1 MTKFKKI
8 IAVVLTVILVTIL
21 SGCVLES
28 EPRTEL
34 ELHFIDVGQGDSI
47 FIITPDGYSMLIDA
61 GDNSQGETVVN
72 YIRSLGVS
80 KIDVLIG
87 THPDADHI
95 GGIDDVINSFE
106 IGDFYMPKKM
116 HTTKTFE
123 DVLTAAKEKGLKIKA
138 AVSDKEIS
146 FDPKTEAI
154 FLSPENK
161 DYSDNNAYSAVVK
174 LSYGKNT
181 FLLTGDTEKENESA
195 MLKKYGEFLNCDV
208 IKLAH
213 HGSFTSNTPQFLE
226 AVSPETAIVSCG
238 YKNKYSHPHK
248 EILDYLKQKNIPIY
262 RTDEQGDIIIY
273 SDGENLQVNQENTGS
288 YEYRKGK

>member
-1 MTKFKKI
+1 MTKIKI
-8 IAVVLTVILVTIL
+8 ILALILVTI
-21 SGCVLES
+21 SIIFFNGCVYEDVQ
-28 EPRTEL
+28 RTEL
-34 ELHFIDVGQGDSI
+34 ELHCIDVGQGDST

-61 GDNSQGETVVN
+61 GDNTKGQTVVN
-72 YIRSLGVS
+72 YIKSLGVN

-95 GGIDDVINSFE
+95 GGLDDVINSFE
-106 IGDFYMPKKM
+106 IGEFYMPKKT

-123 DVLTAAKEKGLKIKA
+123 DVLTAAKNNNLKIKP
-138 AVSDKEIS
+138 AVSDKEIV
-146 FDPKTEAI
+146 FDPKMKAI

-161 DYSDNNAYSAVVK
+161 SYSDNNAYSAVVK

-181 FLLTGDTEKENESA
+181 FLLTGDAEKENESD
-195 MLKKYGEFLNCDV
+195 MLEKYGDFLNSDF

-213 HGSFTSNTPQFLE
+213 HGSSTSNTPQFLDK
-226 AVSPETAIVSCG
+226 VSPKVAIVSCG

-248 EILDYLKQKNIPIY
+248 EILDYLKNKNIPIY

-273 SDGENLQVNQENTGS
+273 SDGENLQVNQDNVGS

>member
-1 MTKFKKI
+1 MAKLKSI
-8 IAVVLTVILVTIL
+8 IILFSVICIMIL
-21 SGCVLES
+21 SGCSYETES
-28 EPRTEL
+28 ITDL
-34 ELHFIDVGQGDSI
+34 ELHFIDVGQGDST

-61 GDNSQGETVVN
+61 GDNTKGDTVVN
-72 YIRSLGVS
+72 YIKSMGID

-95 GGIDDVINSFE
+95 GGLDDVINSFE

-123 DVLTAAKEKGLKIKA
+123 DVITAAKDKGLKIKS

-146 FDPKTEAI
+146 FDPKTKAI
-154 FLSPENK
+154 FLSPEDRK
-161 DYSDNNAYSAVVK
+161 YSDNNAYSAVVK

-181 FLLTGDTEKENESA
+181 FLLTGDAEKENEA
-195 MLKKYGEFLNCDV
+195 DMLDKYGEALNCDV

-213 HGSFTSNTPQFLE
+213 HGSSTSNTEQFLDQ
-226 AVSPETAIVSCG
+226 VSPDVAIISCG

-248 EILDYLKQKNIPIY
+248 EILTYLKEKDIPVY
-262 RTDEQGDIIIY
+262 RTDEQGDIVVY
-273 SDGENLQVNQENTGS
+273 SDGESLQVNQENTGS
-288 YEYRKGK
+288 YEYRKGN

>member
-1 MTKFKKI
+1 MVKLKSI
-8 IAVVLTVILVTIL
+8 IILFSVICIMIL
-21 SGCVLES
+21 SGCSYETES
-28 EPRTEL
+28 ITDL
-34 ELHFIDVGQGDSI
+34 ELHFIDVGQGDST

-61 GDNSQGETVVN
+61 GDNTKGDTVVN
-72 YIRSLGVS
+72 YIKSMGID

-95 GGIDDVINSFE
+95 GGLDDVINSFE

-123 DVLTAAKEKGLKIKA
+123 DVLTAAKDKGLKIKS
-138 AVSDKEIS
+138 AVSDKEIA
-146 FDPKTEAI
+146 FDPKTKAI
-154 FLSPENK
+154 FLSPEDRK
-161 DYSDNNAYSAVVK
+161 YSDNNAYSAVVK

-181 FLLTGDTEKENESA
+181 FLLTGDAEKENEA
-195 MLKKYGEFLNCDV
+195 DMLDKYGEALNCDV

-213 HGSFTSNTPQFLE
+213 HGSSTSNTEQFLDQ
-226 AVSPETAIVSCG
+226 VSPDVAIISCG

-248 EILDYLKQKNIPIY
+248 EVLTYLKEKDIPVY
-262 RTDEQGDIIIY
+262 RTDEQGDIVVY

-288 YEYRKGK
+288 YEYRKGN